1 MLIESCV
8 FEENYES
15 ILSIVYQYLD
25 LLRSTP
31 PLHWSWDESSR
42 LGQIA
47 WRFKEKG
54 QPQSTARNLASQLS
68 TSRYPPSKLLVGPWF
83 ASEWNE
89 QEIRDVMDCVRPEK
103 GRVLIGS
110 KDPIEGREFWKE
122 KEKVSR
128 LSYPLFTSTDTSVP
142 LSGTVPSTISPSS
155 TSASCRNQSIL
166 HQTSHFPNPTSSF
179 LRSSTSSQLNLSQI
193 LQSVLSS
200 LISQR
205 LLGSSSRKTILG
217 PSLEEASIS
226 SSERELHLY
235 TRS

>member
-1 MLIESCV
+1 MLIGSCV
-8 FEENYES
+8 FVENYES

-89 QEIRDVMDCVRPEK
+89 QEIRDVMECVRPER
-103 GRVLIGS
+103 GRVFIGS
-110 KDPIEGREFWKE
+110 KEPIEGREFWKE
-122 KEKVSR
+122 KEKVS
-128 LSYPLFTSTDTSVP
+128 LQTHSLHTGIDTSH
-142 LSGTVPSTISPSS
+142 LSSGMVPSTMSRSS
-155 TSASCRNQSIL
+155 TSTSCRNQSIL

-193 LQSVLSS
+193 LQSDLSS
-200 LISQR
+200 LINQ
-205 LLGSSSRKTILG
+205 
-217 PSLEEASIS
+217 
-226 SSERELHLY
+226 
-235 TRS
+235 